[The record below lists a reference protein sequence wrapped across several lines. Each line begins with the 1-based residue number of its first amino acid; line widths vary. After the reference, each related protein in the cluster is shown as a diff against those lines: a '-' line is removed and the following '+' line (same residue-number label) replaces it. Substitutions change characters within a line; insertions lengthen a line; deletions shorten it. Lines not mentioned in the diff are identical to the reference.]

1 MPMMSACKRLNR
13 AIIHQG
19 VPLDTMGECPQDS
32 QGIYFCILLQYNEE
46 HTHIFSWVTFFC
58 LAEGKEASMM
68 HKFITSEKCCVHQP
82 ASWRL
87 ECL

>member
-19 VPLDTMGECPQDS
+19 ECPQDL
-32 QGIYFCILLQYNEE
+32 QGIYFCILQQYNEE

-58 LAEGKEASMM
+58 LAEGKEASMK

-82 ASWRL
+82 ASWRPV
-87 ECL
+87 CL